1 MLTGLLNI
9 IFNVLIFLVDIA
21 GWALII
27 YVIMTMLIPQ
37 NKYTLLAGK
46 YIEPV
51 LAPIRAWLNKTFPKL
66 GGMRVDLSPL
76 VLWLLLEI
84 VTWLLGLLRN
94 LLL

>member
-1 MLTGLLNI
+1 MLVGLLNI
-9 IFNVLIFLVDIA
+9 VFNVLIFLVDIA

-27 YVIMTMLIPQ
+27 YVIMTMIVPQ
-37 NKYTLLAGK
+37 NKYTLLVGK

-51 LAPIRAWLNKTFPKL
+51 LAPIRTWLNKTFPKL
-66 GGMRVDLSPL
+66 GGMRLDFSPL
-76 VLWLLLEI
+76 VLWLSLEI